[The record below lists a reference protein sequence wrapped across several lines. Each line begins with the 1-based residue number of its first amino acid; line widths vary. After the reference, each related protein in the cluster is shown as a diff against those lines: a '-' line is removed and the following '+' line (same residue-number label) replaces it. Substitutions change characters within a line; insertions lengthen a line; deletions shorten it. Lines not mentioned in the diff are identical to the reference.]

1 LGISQLSKFEFR
13 WRHHVDLTIESAR
26 VETTVRTEVDAFRM
40 IQAGLDFLNLMN
52 IVTRQFS
59 HTLQLPTHEDCAF

>member
-1 LGISQLSKFEFR
+1 
-13 WRHHVDLTIESAR
+13 
-26 VETTVRTEVDAFRM
+26 M

-59 HTLQLPTHEDCAF
+59 HTLQLPTHEDCALNLFESNVFWDEYGGLGEYLNQFTGYW